1 MKRMWQMNKHQE
13 TGKIVFIYTLFGFAW
28 IYFSDTILGW
38 MVTDQEILAQIA
50 LFKGLLFVGFTA
62 ILLYFLIARL
72 SDKIKLS
79 TAALRESEKRL
90 RFLVKNASDS
100 MVIINADG
108 SQRFVSPGAEGITG
122 FQISE
127 LEGRSI
133 DTLIHPDDMDEVR
146 TAWKDA
152 VEHPEKTVTVQY
164 RHIHKTKGWVYSEA
178 IAQSFLDEPAING
191 VIASVRDIT
200 ERRESEEAL
209 LKKEALLQAMLRNL
223 PFDFWARDT
232 NQRVI
237 MQSDESVR
245 LWGDLSCNGMSE
257 NLLDEQ
263 TLKLWEANN
272 YRALAGETLSGDYA
286 LTSKSGEQRFFHN
299 IIAPIREGAEIL
311 GILGINIDI
320 TERKQNEETRIK
332 LEEQLQQAQKMEA
345 VGQLAGGVAHDF
357 NNMLGVILG
366 HTELAMDNVEPA
378 QPLFENLV
386 EIRKAASRSAEITR
400 QLLAFARK
408 QIVVPTVI
416 DLNETVTGML
426 KMLMRLIGED
436 IKLIWSPGDDLWPVR
451 VDPSQIDQLLANLCV
466 NARDAITGVGIISV
480 ETGND
485 TFDEGYCAMHT
496 GFMPGEFVRITVAD
510 TGGGIDE
517 ETLPHIFEPFFTTK
531 DIGKGTGLGLAT
543 VYGIAQQNN
552 GFVDVQSTPGR
563 GTVVSLYLP
572 RSAGTVG
579 HGSAEGIDEP
589 VLGGHETILL
599 VEDEYKILKMTT
611 KMLDRLGYTV
621 IAASSPSEAM
631 VIVDQLACEIHLLV
645 TDVIMP
651 EMNGRTLAERLQ
663 AKKTEMK
670 CLFMSGYTADIISH
684 HGVLDE
690 GLCFIQKPFSKKEL
704 AVKVREALDSH
715 GESLSS
721 REHLYPPATTVT

>member
-1 MKRMWQMNKHQE
+1 MWQMNKYQE

-38 MVTDQEILAQIA
+38 MVTDHEILTQIA

-72 SDKIKLS
+72 SDKIKQS

-133 DTLIHPDDMDEVR
+133 DTLIHPDDMDDVR

-245 LWGDLSCNGMSE
+245 LWGDLSRNGMSE
-257 NLLDEQ
+257 YLLDEQ

-272 YRALAGETLSGDYA
+272 YRALAGETLSGDCA

-366 HTELAMDNVEPA
+366 HTELAMDIVEPA

-563 GTVVSLYLP
+563 GAVVSLYLP

-621 IAASSPSEAM
+621 IAASSPSEAT

-663 AKKTEMK
+663 AKKPEMK

-704 AVKVREALDSH
+704 AVKVREALDSLA
-715 GESLSS
+715 GLPSG
-721 REHLYPPATTVT
+721 RQ

>member
-13 TGKIVFIYTLFGFAW
+13 TGKIVFIYTLFGCAW

-38 MVTDQEILAQIA
+38 LVADHEIIAQVA
-50 LFKGLLFVGFTA
+50 LFKGLLFIGFTA
-62 ILLYFLIARL
+62 LLLYFLIARL
-72 SDKIKLS
+72 SDKIKQS
-79 TAALRESEKRL
+79 TDALFESEKRL

-108 SQRFVSPGAEGITG
+108 SQRFVSPGAERITG

-133 DTLIHPDDMDEVR
+133 DTLIHPDDMPHVR
-146 TAWKDA
+146 ATWKDA
-152 VEHPEKTVTVQY
+152 VEHPEKTVTVQC

-245 LWGDLSCNGMSE
+245 LWGDLSRNGMSE

-366 HTELAMDNVEPA
+366 HTELAMDNVQPS
-378 QPLFENLV
+378 QPLFENLM

-416 DLNETVTGML
+416 DLNETVAGML

-466 NARDAITGVGIISV
+466 NARDAITGVGSISV
-480 ETGND
+480 DTGNN
-485 TFDEGYCAMHT
+485 TFDDKYCAMHT
-496 GFMPGEFVRITVAD
+496 GFMPGEFVHITVAD

-552 GFVDVQSTPGR
+552 GFVDVQSSPGR

-572 RSAGTVG
+572 RSTGTIG
-579 HGSAEGIDEP
+579 HGSAEGVDEP
-589 VLGGHETILL
+589 VLRGHETILL

-621 IAASSPSEAM
+621 IAASSPSEAI
-631 VIVDQLACEIHLLV
+631 VIVDQLSCEIHLLI
-645 TDVIMP
+645 TDVVMP
-651 EMNGRTLAERLQ
+651 EMNGRALAERLQ
-663 AKKTEMK
+663 VKKPEMK
-670 CLFMSGYTADIISH
+670 YLFMSGYTADIISH

-690 GLCFIQKPFSKKEL
+690 GLCFIQKPFAKKEL
-704 AVKVREALDSH
+704 AVKIREALDSR
-715 GESLSS
+715 GGLPSG
-721 REHLYPPATTVT
+721 RE

>member
-1 MKRMWQMNKHQE
+1 MWQMNKHQE

-28 IYFSDTILGW
+28 IYFSDTIMGW
-38 MVTDQEILAQIA
+38 LVADHEILAQIA

-72 SDKIKLS
+72 SEKIKQS

-133 DTLIHPDDMDEVR
+133 DTLIHPDDMDDVR

-245 LWGDLSCNGMSE
+245 LWGDLSRNGMSE

-366 HTELAMDNVEPA
+366 HTELAMDNVQPS

-466 NARDAITGVGIISV
+466 NARDAITGVGTISV

-485 TFDEGYCAMHT
+485 TFDEEYCAMHT

-510 TGGGIDE
+510 TGGGIDK

-552 GFVDVQSTPGR
+552 GFVDVQSSLGR
-563 GTVVSLYLP
+563 GAVVSLYLP

-589 VLGGHETILL
+589 VLRGHETILL

-631 VIVDQLACEIHLLV
+631 VIVDQLSCEIHLLI
-645 TDVIMP
+645 TDVVMP
-651 EMNGRTLAERLQ
+651 EMNGRALAERLQ
-663 AKKTEMK
+663 AKKSEMK

-690 GLCFIQKPFSKKEL
+690 GLCFIQKPFTKKEL
-704 AVKVREALDSH
+704 AVKIREALDSRV
-715 GESLSS
+715 GLPLD
-721 REHLYPPATTVT
+721 RE